1 MQSIAWFDLY
11 GHDLTTLARERVFS
25 CESETFL
32 TTVERLFQILTRPH
46 KNSAILLDWDEEAR
60 WQVVASLVHR
70 LAHGQAPAP
79 LCSWRV
85 IALDY
90 EKLNADLSNTE
101 LTTIQHRQVTPL
113 ERRFQA
119 YCTTLLQSQERSYS
133 WSKTSLTCSGQILQP
148 IPLMQP
154 LCWSRS
160 WCAIASNCWQP
171 PPVNDTAASLNALRR
186 YRDASRKSTCPPSA
200 LTLHQAEAVTTDSQR
215 QALSGK
221 GKRPVLVFSLP
232 LLTAREAPAYGVREN
247 RPAHIPVV

>member
-1 MQSIAWFDLY
+1 MMQSIASFDLY
-11 GHDLTTLARERVFS
+11 GHDLTTLARESVFS

-90 EKLNADLSNTE
+90 EKLSADLSKAE

-119 YCTTLLQSQERSYS
+119 YCTTLLQSQER
-133 WSKTSLTCSGQILQP
+133 ILLVVEDLP
-148 IPLMQP
+148 HL
-154 LCWSRS
+154 LG
-160 WCAIASNCWQP
+160 AHF
-171 PPVNDTAASLNALRR
+171 AASPL
-186 YRDASRKSTCPPSA
+186 DAA
-200 LTLHQAEAVTTDSQR
+200 
-215 QALSGK
+215 
-221 GKRPVLVFSLP
+221 PVLVPILARNRLQ
-232 LLTAREAPAYGVREN
+232 LLATTTSERYRRFIERFAAISRRLQEVYMPPISPNSAPGGSRDN
-247 RPAHIPVV
+247 